1 MSDFYQNGVVTTLH
15 RLNPD
20 GLERLETELKWYS
33 RTRPVGL
40 VLPALYAEFE
50 TPAMQRI
57 VAELERVD
65 YLRQTVVVLAKASR
79 ADYEHARMHFER
91 FNHPVTVIWVDS
103 ERVQSLFQHLEECGL
118 SAGIDGKGRSC
129 WLAYGYLLARG
140 DCDIIVSHDCDI
152 RNYSRQFLARLC
164 YPVVNPNLDFEFCK
178 GYYARVTERLHG
190 RVTRLFM
197 TPLVRAMEDLA
208 PGTRLLQFLDSFRYP
223 LSGEFAMTSNLARV
237 NRIPWDWGLEIG
249 MLAEVYRN
257 CSPLRTCQVDL
268 ADNYDHKHQELSPE
282 NGSRGLR
289 RMACDIAKTLFRT
302 LAAEGVVLAQGLFH
316 SLEVRYLRMAEDTL
330 DRYYADAMLNGLE
343 FDRHVE
349 ELAVDTFA
357 RSLQE
362 AAADY
367 LRDPLGHELIPN
379 WNRVIAASPNF
390 FDLLLEAVELD
401 AGVMQPAVA

>member
-15 RLNPD
+15 RFNAD

-40 VLPALYAEFE
+40 VLPALYSEFE
-50 TPAMQRI
+50 TPAMRRI

-65 YLRQTVVVLAKASR
+65 YLRQTVLVLAR
-79 ADYEHARMHFER
+79 ANRQQYERACRHFDN
-91 FNHPVTVIWVDS
+91 FTHPVTVIWVDS
-103 ERVQSLFQHLEECGL
+103 PRVQSLFQRIEDCGL

-129 WLAYGYLLARG
+129 WLAYGYLLACG
-140 DCDIIVSHDCDI
+140 DCDVIVSHDCDI
-152 RNYSRQFLARLC
+152 LNYSRQFLARLC

-178 GYYARVTERLHG
+178 GYYARVTDRLHG

-197 TPLVRAMEDLA
+197 TPLIRALKDLA
-208 PGTRLLQFLDSFRYP
+208 PGTKLLKFLDSFRYP
-223 LSGEFAMTSNLARV
+223 LSGEFAMTTNLARV

-249 MLAEVYRN
+249 VLAEVYRN
-257 CSPLRTCQVDL
+257 VSPTRTCQVDL
-268 ADNYDHKHQELSPE
+268 ADNYDHKHQELSAE
-282 NGSRGLR
+282 DASRGLR
-289 RMACDIAKTLFRT
+289 RMCCDIAKTLFRT
-302 LAAEGVVLAQGLFH
+302 LAAEGVVLADGLFH

-349 ELAVDTFA
+349 EVAVDTFA
-357 RSLQE
+357 HSLRE
-362 AAADY
+362 AAGDY
-367 LRDPLGHELIPN
+367 QRNPLGHELIPN

-401 AGVMQPAVA
+401 ASVVQPAVA

>member
-1 MSDFYQNGVVTTLH
+1 
-15 RLNPD
+15 
-20 GLERLETELKWYS
+20 
-33 RTRPVGL
+33 
-40 VLPALYAEFE
+40 
-50 TPAMQRI
+50 
-57 VAELERVD
+57 
-65 YLRQTVVVLAKASR
+65 
-79 ADYEHARMHFER
+79 
-91 FNHPVTVIWVDS
+91 
-103 ERVQSLFQHLEECGL
+103 
-118 SAGIDGKGRSC
+118 
-129 WLAYGYLLARG
+129 
-140 DCDIIVSHDCDI
+140 
-152 RNYSRQFLARLC
+152 
-164 YPVVNPNLDFEFCK
+164 
-178 GYYARVTERLHG
+178 
-190 RVTRLFM
+190 M
-197 TPLVRAMEDLA
+197 TPLIRAMEDLA

-223 LSGEFAMTSNLARV
+223 LSGEFAMLSNLARV

-282 NGSRGLR
+282 NASRGLR
-289 RMACDIAKTLFRT
+289 RMACDIARTLFRT
-302 LAAEGVVLAQGLFH
+302 LAGEGVVLAQGLFH

-343 FDRHVE
+343 FDRHIE

-401 AGVMQPAVA
+401 AGVLQPAVA